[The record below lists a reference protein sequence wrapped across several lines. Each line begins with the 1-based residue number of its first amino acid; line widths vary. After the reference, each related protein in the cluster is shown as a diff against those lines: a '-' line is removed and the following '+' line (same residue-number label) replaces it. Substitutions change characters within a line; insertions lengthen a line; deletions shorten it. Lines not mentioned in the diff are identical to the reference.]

1 MVPSRMYDSGINS
14 YAPRDDSYAMR
25 KPGTREKH
33 HLAKPDALLQKK
45 SLSGSSTA
53 SRALKSIVPSSDDV
67 PIYDDAAEYFT
78 LSKERSFMTFV
89 SVGERSINVLEIQ
102 NDDTASDT
110 HYYNFGMTV
119 FLDTRDAEFVDANAH
134 LIMTQIFRL
143 YSMARPIPTKHVTW
157 LQANFAQP
165 SDLPFPTDTLIIVHW
180 DSSHPFYVTTGGADN
195 LPEWRG
201 SDPEGLKLKYNDT
214 EHTTTFMVPKNYDHS
229 IYYYC
234 WYHESMGVQQIS
246 LINPA
251 ALADDMQLTQNTP
264 AVLLRDDGPVIL
276 RAKGVY
282 AREQRFNDIEFIERI
297 PVPVQPDNLDEIDE
311 MIESVTE
318 SALVFTPDSLPILV
332 DTSSCLDVADVL
344 QGSRL
349 PKRASVFMMDDNVTS
364 EECGC
369 VLSHAYFDIE
379 FLRPQ
384 YTLGESAYMMYLTE
398 LQNNDNY
405 EIVDDLWTMAMDEL
419 PKYGPYAQL
428 AVFSCDNTAATSDTV
443 LDAETDFSFVL
454 KKDTVGA
461 HITTMHC
468 ITAFCMVVIH
478 TENCMNTKHVQLVSP
493 QVIKSMMIPPQMMIH
508 TLTASNLLTQAV
520 EVGRTEMY
528 DFNSLNG
535 FPVLYAQRTTISFLC
550 VNIDQTPCSIDRG
563 LNVMRIMASSTEL
576 QFVQLNAFT
585 ANKSIVVT
593 EMPYTSE
600 TEAGTLFTA
609 SQMYFTMIG
618 ISPTVQQYLQ
628 GSAKC
633 PRNMISTGN
642 TDTFHKEG
650 VSVKIKCV
658 FCGLNTY
665 YSPKFVSPAPIL
677 NTTRTMYIRKFENTL
692 LDHSHH
698 ENTDESGMGGDH
710 PTPESSDMTYYRRLL
725 ETTTSYA
732 NGTNSSS
739 DGAIQVT
746 VPNIEP
752 DNSNEEIDSPYNS
765 IHDGTMNHGASAGT
779 AAHDTPISYFLTD
792 DIRSPVNSVDQM
804 HGEECIVEIGT
815 MLLLTLPDTNMTSIC
830 LHLICENEMLAVEI
844 VDVNSI
850 SFYVSREFAGKAIFV
865 QVMDATK
872 STNSSTH
879 AVFFPRGV
887 QQQGECI
894 ACPAGKFGGSIGAS
908 DIKSCRDSGVLA
920 DVADLDV
927 LDHADEVPAR
937 RSLYADE
944 IAPIDDEMST
954 QMDVASLSLLPY
966 FEIDGQ
972 VVIVYEIDRSHQQ
985 DALSDFAIV
994 AAVGNANSTHIM
1006 AHIIDVELSI
1016 LRLYYAQS
1024 PTLANATFYVTRV
1037 NITERATLYAP
1048 TLFILTIEGQYELA
1062 QNMENVSDHTYPEP
1076 EVLPNSPEPETSPM
1090 APEFETSPVA
1100 PEPEQT
1106 PVTPE
1111 FGNLPME
1118 PEPETPPVA
1127 AALPSTTPKPE
1138 SAFVVTMAVSLP
1150 FTLAEFDDS
1159 KQIEFKGTVAN
1170 VAGVNIN
1177 DVTIA
1182 SITSVPTNAQRRLF
1196 AAALRIDMRI
1206 NAASSNAASQMGAT
1220 LSSPATLNAALV
1232 SAGLPSA
1239 TVLVAPATIQTSANN
1254 LTNVLATPVVQR
1266 SIIENMRNP
1275 ILIAAA
1281 IGAAAFVIVLV
1292 VVVNT
1297 MAPKHKN
1304 VGVFEHASHM
1314 PLTQIP
1320 QGAIMPEF
1328 AQMQHAPM
1336 SQMSQGRY
1344 YPIHDQS
1351 GEVTWHAQ
1359 R

>member
-1 MVPSRMYDSGINS
+1 
-14 YAPRDDSYAMR
+14 MR
-25 KPGTREKH
+25 KPDTREKH
-33 HLAKPDALLQKK
+33 HLAKPDARLQKN
-45 SLSGSSTA
+45 SLVGSSTA
-53 SRALKSIVPSSDDV
+53 SRALKSIVPSSDDI

-102 NDDTASDT
+102 NDDTTSDT

-119 FLDTRDAEFVDANAH
+119 FLDTHDAEFVDANAH

-143 YSMARPIPTKHVTW
+143 YSMARPIPTKHVSW

-180 DSSHPFYVTTGGADN
+180 DSSHPFYVTTGGPDN
-195 LPEWRG
+195 LPLFQG
-201 SDPEGLKLKYNDT
+201 PDPEGLKLKYNDT

-246 LINPA
+246 LINPD
-251 ALADDMQLTQNTP
+251 ALADDMQLTENTP

-282 AREQRFNDIEFIERI
+282 AREQRFNDLEFIERI

-311 MIESVTE
+311 MIE

-384 YTLGESAYMMYLTE
+384 YTLGESAYIMYLTE

-443 LDAETDFSFVL
+443 LEAETDFSFVL

-478 TENCMNTKHVQLVSP
+478 TENCMSTKHVQLVSP
-493 QVIKSMMIPPQMMIH
+493 QVIKNMMIPPQMMIH

-520 EVGRTEMY
+520 EVGRSEMY

-576 QFVQLNAFT
+576 QFAQLNAFT

-593 EMPYTSE
+593 EMSYTSE

-628 GSAKC
+628 GNAKC

-650 VSVKIKCV
+650 VSVKTKCV

-692 LDHSHH
+692 LDQSHH

-710 PTPESSDMTYYRRLL
+710 PTPEPDMTYYRRLL

-739 DGAIQVT
+739 DGAIQAT

-752 DNSNEEIDSPYNS
+752 ENSNEEINSLYNS
-765 IHDGTMNHGASAGT
+765 TNDGIMNHSASAGT
-779 AAHDTPISYFLTD
+779 ATHDTPISYFLTD
-792 DIRSPVNSVDQM
+792 DIGSLVNSVDQI

-830 LHLICENEMLAVEI
+830 LHLICENVMLPVEI
-844 VDVNSI
+844 ANVNSI

-887 QQQGECI
+887 QQEGECI

-927 LDHADEVPAR
+927 LDHADELPAR

-944 IAPIDDEMST
+944 IAHMDDEMTT
-954 QMDVASLSLLPY
+954 QADVASLSFLPY
-966 FEIDGQ
+966 FEINGQ
-972 VVIVYEIDRSHQQ
+972 VVLVYEIDRIQQQ

-994 AAVGNANSTHIM
+994 AAVGNANSTHIK

-1024 PTLANATFYVTRV
+1024 PTLVNATFHVTRV
-1037 NITERATLYAP
+1037 NITENATLYVP
-1048 TLFILTIEGQYELA
+1048 TLFIFTIEGHYDLA
-1062 QNMENVSDHTYPEP
+1062 QNMENVSHDTDPEP
-1076 EVLPNSPEPETSPM
+1076 
-1090 APEFETSPVA
+1090 ETSPVA
-1100 PEPEQT
+1100 PEPETSPVAPEPETSPVAPEPETSPVAPEPETSPVASEPEQT

-1111 FGNLPME
+1111 
-1118 PEPETPPVA
+1118 PENSTMASVPNTSPVA
-1127 AALPSTTPKPE
+1127 VELPATTPKPE

-1232 SAGLPSA
+1232 SAGLPAA
-1239 TVLVAPATIQTSANN
+1239 TVLVAAATVQTSSNSVTNA
-1254 LTNVLATPVVQR
+1254 LTTPVVQR

-1275 ILIAAA
+1275 VLITAV
-1281 IGAAAFVIVLV
+1281 IGAVAFVLVLLV
-1292 VVVNT
+1292 FVNT
-1297 MAPKHKN
+1297 MPPEHKN
-1304 VGVFEHASHM
+1304 VGVFEHASHV
-1314 PLTQIP
+1314 PLAQIP

-1328 AQMQHAPM
+1328 AQMHHAPM
-1336 SQMSQGRY
+1336 SPMSQGIY

-1351 GEVTWHAQ
+1351 GEVTWHV
-1359 R
+1359 